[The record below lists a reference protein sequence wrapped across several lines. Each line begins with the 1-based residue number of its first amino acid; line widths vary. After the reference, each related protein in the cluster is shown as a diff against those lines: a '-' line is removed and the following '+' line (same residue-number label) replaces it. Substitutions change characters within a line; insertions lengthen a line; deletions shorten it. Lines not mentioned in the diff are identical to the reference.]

1 MGGGQSLFDSITK
14 DDLIV
19 AFFPCIHFTGIS
31 QIWFSLGCRDYA
43 KWDTKRKFEYIL
55 QKNRDRAYFF
65 ELLNKFVC
73 VCLERSLRMIFE
85 NPYAMQT
92 HLRVFLKPPT
102 ILDNNR
108 MLRGD
113 YMVKPTAYW
122 FWNCK
127 PTQGFTHQND
137 KKRVEPMHL
146 PKAPK
151 AGLCSEERS
160 MISPDYAR
168 NWICDFILGK
178 KQEIGQLSLF

>member
-1 MGGGQSLFDSITK
+1 MFDSITK

-19 AFFPCIHFTGIS
+19 AFFPCIHFCGIS
-31 QIWFSLGCRDYA
+31 QMWFNINHRDYA
-43 KWDTKRKFEYIL
+43 KWDPKRIIDYICK
-55 QKNRDRAYFF
+55 KNRDRAYFF
-65 ELLNKFVC
+65 ELLNKFVG
-73 VCLERSLRMIFE
+73 VCLVRGLRMVFE

-92 HLRVFLKPPT
+92 HLRVFLKSPT

-113 YMVKPTAYW
+113 YMVEPTAYW
-122 FWNCK
+122 FWNCE

-137 KKRVEPMHL
+137 KKRVDPMHSL
-146 PKAPK
+146 KASK

-178 KQEIGQLSLF
+178 KQDIGQFSLF